1 MTFRVQHF
9 LDFSRSSTE
18 KLSFEFSLLKN
29 VMYGSSYKAFLVS
42 PYTTTTRL
50 FPSVH

>member
-29 VMYGSSYKAFLVS
+29 VMYGSYKAFLVS